1 MGTADETRG
10 SFIERNAASMRSM
23 DDKQGRAKLRH
34 RPESKGAEMAVDHK
48 RILCVA
54 ALAGLGPFVLPS
66 AAQQPADST
75 VKVVQITGLPGIKNK
90 TSGKLLVEGGS
101 LHFTH
106 GQTKSDLAATSVGD
120 VVTGADSQR
129 LIHGTLGTLTMLA
142 PYGSGRFL
150 SLFRTKLDTLTIKF
164 SDADGGLHGA
174 IFAMP
179 AGQAEMI
186 KKQLLA
192 QGAHTSVAPEAASN
206 DALNK
211 ATAKEQKQ

>member
-1 MGTADETRG
+1 
-10 SFIERNAASMRSM
+10 
-23 DDKQGRAKLRH
+23 
-34 RPESKGAEMAVDHK
+34 MAGEHK

-106 GQTKSDLAATSVGD
+106 GQAKSDLAATSVED

-129 LIHGTLGTLTMLA
+129 LVHGTLGTLTMLA

-206 DALNK
+206 DAPNK
-211 ATAKEQKQ
+211 ATPKEQKQ